1 MTTAPGSPSSE
12 SELAALGGGGDPRA
26 MELTYRTDA
35 ALLITYATHLSKGQ
49 LVLEMPEP
57 VPAGVRV
64 DMTLR
69 APDAMIVVWGVV
81 AWARNRGE
89 GTPGQAPGIG
99 ITLTTPAEQIGEAI
113 DQLAFHF
120 RSRKA
125 LVAAPQPAPR
135 ALLIR
140 YLRAIINCEVV
151 EVDQKRLDDPG
162 ALQAVDKLDF
172 GVIDLDSS
180 GTSGYELYA
189 RLRQEPSAKS
199 APLLALA
206 QLERD
211 RVRAASVGFD
221 EALANPPPFADL
233 QAVILRCLARP
244 VTIRATT

>member
-1 MTTAPGSPSSE
+1 MSTAPGSPSSE
-12 SELAALGGGGDPRA
+12 SELATLGGDGEPRA

-35 ALLITYATHLSKGQ
+35 ALLITYAMHLSKGQ
-49 LVLEMPEP
+49 LVLELGEP
-57 VPAGVRV
+57 LPAGARV
-64 DMTLR
+64 DLTLR
-69 APDAMIVVWGVV
+69 APDATIVVAGVV
-81 AWARNRGE
+81 AWARGSGE
-89 GTPGQAPGIG
+89 GAPGQAPGMG

-113 DQLAFHF
+113 DCLAFHF
-120 RSRKA
+120 RSVKA

-140 YLRAIINCEVV
+140 YLRAIITCDVV

-162 ALQAVDKLDF
+162 ALQPAEGLDF

-180 GTSGYELYA
+180 GSSGYELYA
-189 RLRQEPSAKS
+189 RLRQDPTAKS

-221 EALANPPPFADL
+221 EALANPPPYADL
-233 QAVILRCLARP
+233 QAAALRCLGRP
-244 VTIRATT
+244 VSIRLGS